1 MTKAELIKALQEATE
16 LTGAQTERC
25 INALGSIMAAELLG
39 GGEVPLPRIGKLA
52 VRATAERTGR
62 NPRTGESITIPAGKK
77 VVLKVGSE
85 LKDSLK

>member
-16 LTGAQTERC
+16 MTGAAAERC
-25 INALGSIMAAELLG
+25 INALGNIMAAELLG
-39 GGEVPLPRIGKLA
+39 GGEAPLARLGKLA

-77 VVLKVGSE
+77 VVFKASSE